1 MGFYCLVFSD
11 CFMNRIE
18 TLYQA
23 SITSM
28 SPREKVAKSI
38 GLFNW
43 SRDFISR
50 EVRKSNPDVSLERL
64 KLLVALRMY
73 RSELKI
79 RKTIE
84 GLLAN
89 VPD

>member
-1 MGFYCLVFSD
+1 
-11 CFMNRIE
+11 MNRVE
-18 TLYQA
+18 TLYRS
-23 SITSM
+23 SISSM

-50 EVRKSNPDVSLERL
+50 EIRKSNPGASPERL

-73 RSELKI
+73 GSDMKA
-79 RKTIE
+79 RKMIE